1 MKSIGKSILTLA
13 CAGLV
18 LIACL
23 FGVGKVLE
31 PHYDGKEHQ
40 EEKHLAYSVLFEEP
54 DTLDVL
60 FVGDSIS
67 YAAISPRQMFQ
78 AEGFT
83 SYNIATGAQ
92 PICYG
97 EAMLEMALRQ
107 QNPQVVVL
115 EANSFYTNFTR
126 TDVIKQKLKGLL
138 PIFEYHDRWKTLLP
152 WGDHV
157 KKNANWGEA
166 DKGHRTSGKV
176 EPPAEKAV
184 AHHMEPTDAV
194 DPVLDINQEVIGS
207 MVDMCRNR
215 GIEVI
220 IVNAP
225 SVSNWGMKQHN
236 AVQEVASRLDIPY
249 VDLNMPEYQELLNV
263 DWTQDTND
271 GGDHLNKKG
280 AKKVSGFLGAYLAE
294 RYRLPDHRG
303 EAGYDDWNK
312 KK

>member
-107 QNPQVVVL
+107 QNPEIYAWLYVLDTNVNMPGLQSVTDDFYYLDHNDQGEYAPQGAAFTQMANATDFSDPVTVMYGHQAPEDAMITYKIIAAYQYDDRHILNSYDFSDPQVR
-115 EANSFYTNFTR
+115 ADYYAR
-126 TDVIKQKLKGLL
+126 LL
-138 PIFEYHDRWKTLLP
+138 DPASMLVNMREGVQLSADDRILQLSTC
-152 WGDHV
+152 
-157 KKNANWGEA
+157 
-166 DKGHRTSGKV
+166 
-176 EPPAEKAV
+176 
-184 AHHMEPTDAV
+184 MDAV
-194 DPVLDINQEVIGS
+194 SRDNTRYLVTGVL
-207 MVDMCRNR
+207 VD
-215 GIEVI
+215 
-220 IVNAP
+220 
-225 SVSNWGMKQHN
+225 
-236 AVQEVASRLDIPY
+236 VQETY
-249 VDLNMPEYQELLNV
+249 
-263 DWTQDTND
+263 
-271 GGDHLNKKG
+271 
-280 AKKVSGFLGAYLAE
+280 
-294 RYRLPDHRG
+294 
-303 EAGYDDWNK
+303 
-312 KK
+312 